1 MSNMTK
7 QDALQRFVS
16 TKIKH
21 LHRQK
26 DAGVSAAIAELA
38 QLRRGAGK
46 VPTDYPHLMGM
57 VLVLENEDKKDRQAF
72 PEQCRG
78 KGDRPNDA
86 EIAAYTALTL
96 FALHQQSQK
105 QSMHDAEVSFG
116 NAVGKLVGDTTT
128 SMKKRFDSLLT
139 AQTEKA
145 RQHYLRALITL
156 LRSEEIAFDYGGFAV
171 DYMYL
176 QHASTRKNVLYR
188 WNREFSKGLIPPL
201 SEKSETTTK

>member
-1 MSNMTK
+1 MSDMTK

-16 TKIKH
+16 AKINR
-21 LHRQK
+21 LRRQK

-46 VPTDYPHLMGM
+46 VPTGYPYLMCM
-57 VLVLENEDKKDRQAF
+57 VLVLENEDKEDKQAF

-78 KGDRPNDA
+78 KGDMPNDA

-96 FALHQQSQK
+96 FALHQQSQN
-105 QSMHDAEVSFG
+105 QPMHDAKVSFG
-116 NAVGKLVGDTTT
+116 RAVGKLVGNTTS

-139 AQTEKA
+139 AQTENA
-145 RQHYLRALITL
+145 RQHYLRSLITL
-156 LRSEEIAFDYGGFAV
+156 LRSKSIAFNYGQFAV

-176 QHASTRKNVLYR
+176 QNPSTRKNVLYR
-188 WNREFSKGLIPPL
+188 WNSEFSYGLVPPR
-201 SEKSETTTK
+201 SEDSKTTE

>member
-1 MSNMTK
+1 MSDMTK

-16 TKIKH
+16 TKINR
-21 LHRQK
+21 LYRQK

-46 VPTDYPHLMGM
+46 VPTGYPHLMCM
-57 VLVLENEDKKDRQAF
+57 VLVLENEDKEDKQAF

-96 FALHQQSQK
+96 FALHQQSQN
-105 QSMHDAEVSFG
+105 QPMHDAKVSFG
-116 NAVGKLVGDTTT
+116 RAVGKLVGNTTS

-139 AQTEKA
+139 AQTENA
-145 RQHYLRALITL
+145 RQHYLRSLITL
-156 LRSEEIAFDYGGFAV
+156 LRSKSIAFNYGQFAV

-176 QHASTRKNVLYR
+176 QNPSTRKNVLYR
-188 WNREFSKGLIPPL
+188 WNSEFSYGLVPPR
-201 SEKSETTTK
+201 SEDSKTTE

>member
-1 MSNMTK
+1 MSDVTK

-16 TKIKH
+16 TKINR
-21 LHRQK
+21 LYRQK

-46 VPTDYPHLMGM
+46 VPTGYPHLMCM
-57 VLVLENEDKKDRQAF
+57 VLVLENEDKEDKQAF

-96 FALHQQSQK
+96 FALHQQSQN
-105 QSMHDAEVSFG
+105 QPMHDAKVSFG
-116 NAVGKLVGDTTT
+116 RAVGKLVGNTTS

-139 AQTEKA
+139 AQTENA
-145 RQHYLRALITL
+145 RQHYLRSLITL
-156 LRSEEIAFDYGGFAV
+156 LRSKSIAFNYGQFAV

-176 QHASTRKNVLYR
+176 QNPSTRKNVLYR
-188 WNREFSKGLIPPL
+188 WNSEFSYGLVPSR
-201 SEKSETTTK
+201 SEDSKTTE

>member
-1 MSNMTK
+1 MSDMTK

-16 TKIKH
+16 AKINH
-21 LHRQK
+21 LYRQK

-46 VPTDYPHLMGM
+46 VPTGQPHLMGM
-57 VLVLENEDKKDRQAF
+57 VLVLENEDKKDKQAF

-78 KGDRPNDA
+78 TGDRPNDA

-96 FALHQQSQK
+96 FALHQQSQNK
-105 QSMHDAEVSFG
+105 SMHDAKVSFG
-116 NAVGKLVGDTTT
+116 RAVGKLVGNTTS

-139 AQTEKA
+139 AQTENA
-145 RQHYLRALITL
+145 RQHYLRSLITL
-156 LRSEEIAFDYGGFAV
+156 LRSKSIGFNYGQFAV

-176 QHASTRKNVLYR
+176 QKPSTRKNVLYR
-188 WNREFSKGLIPPL
+188 WNCEFSYGLVPPR
-201 SEKSETTTK
+201 SEDSKTTE

>member
-1 MSNMTK
+1 MSDMTK

-16 TKIKH
+16 TKINR
-21 LHRQK
+21 LYRQK

-46 VPTDYPHLMGM
+46 VPTGYPHLMGM
-57 VLVLENEDKKDRQAF
+57 VLVLENEDKEDKQAF

-96 FALHQQSQK
+96 FALHQQSQN
-105 QSMHDAEVSFG
+105 QPMHDAKVSFG
-116 NAVGKLVGDTTT
+116 RAVGKLVGNTTS

-139 AQTEKA
+139 AQTENA
-145 RQHYLRALITL
+145 RQHYLRSLITL
-156 LRSEEIAFDYGGFAV
+156 LRSKSIAFNYGQFAV

-176 QHASTRKNVLYR
+176 QNPSTRKNVLYR
-188 WNREFSKGLIPPL
+188 WNSEFSYGLVPPR
-201 SEKSETTTK
+201 SEDSKTTE

>member
-1 MSNMTK
+1 MNDMTK

-16 TKIKH
+16 TKINR
-21 LHRQK
+21 LYLQK

-46 VPTDYPHLMGM
+46 VPTGYPHLMCM
-57 VLVLENEDKKDRQAF
+57 VLVLENEDKEDKQAF

-96 FALHQQSQK
+96 FALHQQSQN
-105 QSMHDAEVSFG
+105 QPMHDAKVSFG
-116 NAVGKLVGDTTT
+116 RAVGKLVGNTTS

-139 AQTEKA
+139 AQTENA
-145 RQHYLRALITL
+145 RQHYLRSLITL
-156 LRSEEIAFDYGGFAV
+156 LRSKSIAFNYGQFAV

-176 QHASTRKNVLYR
+176 QNPSTRKNVLYR
-188 WNREFSKGLIPPL
+188 WNSEFSYGLVPPR
-201 SEKSETTTK
+201 SEDSKTTE

>member
-1 MSNMTK
+1 MSDMTK

-16 TKIKH
+16 TKINR
-21 LHRQK
+21 LYRQK

-46 VPTDYPHLMGM
+46 VPTGYPHLMCM
-57 VLVLENEDKKDRQAF
+57 VLVLENEDKEDKQAF

-78 KGDRPNDA
+78 KGDMPNDA

-96 FALHQQSQK
+96 FALHQQSQN
-105 QSMHDAEVSFG
+105 QPMHDAKVSFG
-116 NAVGKLVGDTTT
+116 RAVGKLVGNTTS

-139 AQTEKA
+139 AQTENA
-145 RQHYLRALITL
+145 RQHYLRSLITL
-156 LRSEEIAFDYGGFAV
+156 LRSKSIAFNYGQFAV

-176 QHASTRKNVLYR
+176 QNPSTRKNVLYR
-188 WNREFSKGLIPPL
+188 WNSEFSYGLVPPR
-201 SEKSETTTK
+201 SEDSKTTE

>member
-1 MSNMTK
+1 MSDMTK

-16 TKIKH
+16 TKINR
-21 LHRQK
+21 LYLQK

-46 VPTDYPHLMGM
+46 VPTGYPHLMGM
-57 VLVLENEDKKDRQAF
+57 VLVLENEDKEDKQAF

-96 FALHQQSQK
+96 FALHQQSQN
-105 QSMHDAEVSFG
+105 QPMHDAKVSFG
-116 NAVGKLVGDTTT
+116 RAVGKLVGNTTS

-139 AQTEKA
+139 AQTENA
-145 RQHYLRALITL
+145 RQHYLRSLITL
-156 LRSEEIAFDYGGFAV
+156 LRSKSIAFNYGQFAV

-176 QHASTRKNVLYR
+176 QNPSTRKNVLYR
-188 WNREFSKGLIPPL
+188 WNSEFSSGLVPPR
-201 SEKSETTTK
+201 SEDSKTTE

>member
-1 MSNMTK
+1 MSDMTK

-16 TKIKH
+16 AKINR
-21 LHRQK
+21 LRRQK

-46 VPTDYPHLMGM
+46 VPTGYPYLMCM
-57 VLVLENEDKKDRQAF
+57 VLVLENEDKEDKQAF

-96 FALHQQSQK
+96 FALHQQSQN
-105 QSMHDAEVSFG
+105 QSMHDAKVSFG
-116 NAVGKLVGDTTT
+116 RAVGKLVGNTTS

-139 AQTEKA
+139 AQTENA
-145 RQHYLRALITL
+145 RQHYLRSLITL
-156 LRSEEIAFDYGGFAV
+156 LRSKSIAFNYGQFAV

-176 QHASTRKNVLYR
+176 QNPSTRKNVLYR
-188 WNREFSKGLIPPL
+188 WNSEFSYGLVPPR
-201 SEKSETTTK
+201 SEDSKTTE

>member
-1 MSNMTK
+1 MSDMTK

-16 TKIKH
+16 TKINR
-21 LHRQK
+21 LYLQK

-46 VPTDYPHLMGM
+46 VPTGYPHLMGM
-57 VLVLENEDKKDRQAF
+57 VLVLENEDKEDKQAF

-96 FALHQQSQK
+96 FALHQQSQN
-105 QSMHDAEVSFG
+105 QPMRDAKVSFG
-116 NAVGKLVGDTTT
+116 RAVGKLVGNTTS

-139 AQTEKA
+139 AQTENA
-145 RQHYLRALITL
+145 RQHYLRSLITL
-156 LRSEEIAFDYGGFAV
+156 LRSKSIAFNYGQFAV

-176 QHASTRKNVLYR
+176 QNPSTRKNVLYR
-188 WNREFSKGLIPPL
+188 WNSEFSYGLVPPR
-201 SEKSETTTK
+201 SEDSKTTE

>member
-1 MSNMTK
+1 MSDMTK

-16 TKIKH
+16 TKINR
-21 LHRQK
+21 LYLQK

-46 VPTDYPHLMGM
+46 VPTGYPHLMGM
-57 VLVLENEDKKDRQAF
+57 VLVLENEDKEDKQAF

-78 KGDRPNDA
+78 KGDKPNDA

-96 FALHQQSQK
+96 FALHQQSQN
-105 QSMHDAEVSFG
+105 QSMHDAKVSFG
-116 NAVGKLVGDTTT
+116 RAVGKLVGNTTS

-139 AQTEKA
+139 AQTENA
-145 RQHYLRALITL
+145 RQHYLRSLITL
-156 LRSEEIAFDYGGFAV
+156 LRSKSIAFNYGQFAV

-176 QHASTRKNVLYR
+176 QNPSTRKNVLYR
-188 WNREFSKGLIPPL
+188 WNSEFSYGLVPPR
-201 SEKSETTTK
+201 SEDSKTTE

>member
-1 MSNMTK
+1 MSDMTK

-16 TKIKH
+16 TKINR
-21 LHRQK
+21 LYLQK
-26 DAGVSAAIAELA
+26 EAGVSAAIAELA

-46 VPTDYPHLMGM
+46 VPTGYPHLMGM
-57 VLVLENEDKKDRQAF
+57 VLVLENEDKEDKQAF

-96 FALHQQSQK
+96 FALHQQSQN
-105 QSMHDAEVSFG
+105 QPMHDAKVSFG
-116 NAVGKLVGDTTT
+116 RAVGKLVGNTTS

-139 AQTEKA
+139 AQTENA
-145 RQHYLRALITL
+145 RQHYLRSLITL
-156 LRSEEIAFDYGGFAV
+156 LRSKSIAFNYGQFAV

-176 QHASTRKNVLYR
+176 QNPSTRKNVLYR
-188 WNREFSKGLIPPL
+188 WNSEFSYGLVPPR
-201 SEKSETTTK
+201 SEDSKTTE